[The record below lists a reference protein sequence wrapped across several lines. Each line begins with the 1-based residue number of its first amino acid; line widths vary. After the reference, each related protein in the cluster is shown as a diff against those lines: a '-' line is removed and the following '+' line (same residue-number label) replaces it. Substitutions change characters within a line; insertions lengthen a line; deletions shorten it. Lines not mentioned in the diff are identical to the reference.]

1 MPVGN
6 GLALASA
13 FLMPA
18 LLNNIGASD
27 SSMAHA
33 TGAGDVDDVEPN
45 GGRGEDELS
54 YLENNRIKGHTEAVF
69 KLGLAVRQP
78 PPFLSLSPVGSP
90 RWLVTPVQLSS
101 EQASCVAGV
110 LIATKRLL
118 PLIEK
123 LAAEV
128 ESGSESLPRVLH
140 NNRVELGNWMRSIEQ
155 YHHARTHALGHE
167 RALMPFC
174 VCTQDDGRPRLGNGC
189 ASGLCCPDAPARLAA
204 FAWH

>member
-18 LLNNIGASD
+18 LLTNIGASA
-27 SSMAHA
+27 SSMAYA
-33 TGAGDVDDVEPN
+33 TGADNVDEVEPN
-45 GGRGEDELS
+45 GGSGEDELS
-54 YLENNRIKGHTEAVF
+54 YLENNRIRGHTEAVF

-78 PPFLSLSPVGSP
+78 HQHLCRFSPVGSP
-90 RWLVTPVQLSS
+90 RWLVAPVQLSS

-155 YHHARTHALGHE
+155 YHHHARTHWATSV
-167 RALMPFC
+167 R
-174 VCTQDDGRPRLGNGC
+174 
-189 ASGLCCPDAPARLAA
+189 
-204 FAWH
+204 